1 MAGGPRLRA
10 RGLTTIAGVTSFP
23 SLASAWV
30 RRPALPCPAQK
41 ADDPGKAVAAA
52 ERMAGQY
59 AGIVVLEE
67 TSDRDQDIY
76 AEPRLIR
83 AIGNVPAEMRGS
95 LAA

>member
-1 MAGGPRLRA
+1 MAIDYIILPFVVAKRGGKL
-10 RGLTTIAGVTSFP
+10 V
-23 SLASAWV
+23 
-30 RRPALPCPAQK
+30 PCPPQRAKDVTK
-41 ADDPGKAVAAA
+41 AIAAA

-67 TSDRDQDIY
+67 TSDPDQDIY

-83 AIGNVPAEMRGS
+83 AIGSVPEEIIAA

>member
-1 MAGGPRLRA
+1 MAIDYIILPFIVAKSGGRL
-10 RGLTTIAGVTSFP
+10 V
-23 SLASAWV
+23 
-30 RRPALPCPAQK
+30 PCPPQRAKDATK
-41 ADDPGKAVAAA
+41 AIAAA

-67 TSDRDQDIY
+67 TSDPDQDIY

-83 AIGNVPAEMRGS
+83 AIGNVPEEMIAA